1 MNGCELVAI
10 PQVLDLVA
18 VRGSVVSIVVSIDA
32 MGCQRAV
39 AATLVARG
47 ADYLLAQLPEK
58 TETAN

>member
-18 VRGSVVSIVVSIDA
+18 VRGSVVSIDA

>member
-1 MNGCELVAI
+1 M
-10 PQVLDLVA
+10 LDLVA
-18 VRGSVVSIVVSIDA
+18 VRGSVVSIDA